1 MTMTIQMIM
10 TIMMMALIM
19 NNNGNDDNTS
29 EGSLEIGQVYSF
41 LDGVPLI
48 DWRIV
53 IPDRNEDC
61 IMRISMIAIAITEVM
76 TIKWSH
82 A

>member
-1 MTMTIQMIM
+1 MMTIQMIM
-10 TIMMMALIM
+10 
-19 NNNGNDDNTS
+19 NYNDNDDNTG
-29 EGSLEIGQVYSF
+29 ECSLEIGQVYSF